1 MNDLKYLYLYSP
13 QGEITFIDDAIKGVL
28 YYKLNEPNVEYI
40 VRDGGVN
47 RKHYSIKSNFSI
59 ANVTAEGVG
68 ESTEHYN
75 AKMKIAHDKKYFDTI
90 FKKEVFF
97 DNVIPEEKHGD
108 KTPDLSC
115 YVDGELVMIIE
126 IAKSNPKTQE
136 DIEELKKIGV
146 PLVEINI
153 EDNEQCR
160 HLILPKILA
169 SNTEKYREVLERNE
183 RVANKIRAIE
193 SVERGSIEA
202 NVQADIRRAR
212 RADFERLDN
221 LKREIEGIENSIRE
235 YSRRNDPDYISIENE
250 HTKIERE
257 VKESDRRLAE
267 YGEHIERLKSEIKQD
282 KSKLIGLGVDI
293 ERTTRLKK
301 AIKQIEK
308 RIRRTR
314 GLISWEENRSRQART
329 ICERGF

>member
-1 MNDLKYLYLYSP
+1 
-13 QGEITFIDDAIKGVL
+13 
-28 YYKLNEPNVEYI
+28 
-40 VRDGGVN
+40 
-47 RKHYSIKSNFSI
+47 
-59 ANVTAEGVG
+59 
-68 ESTEHYN
+68 
-75 AKMKIAHDKKYFDTI
+75 
-90 FKKEVFF
+90 
-97 DNVIPEEKHGD
+97 EEKHGD

>member
-1 MNDLKYLYLYSP
+1 
-13 QGEITFIDDAIKGVL
+13 
-28 YYKLNEPNVEYI
+28 
-40 VRDGGVN
+40 
-47 RKHYSIKSNFSI
+47 
-59 ANVTAEGVG
+59 

-75 AKMKIAHDKKYFDTI
+75 AKMKIAQDKKYFDTI

-160 HLILPKILA
+160 HLIIPKILA
-169 SNTEKYREVLERNE
+169 TKNEKYIEVLERNE
-183 RVANKIRAIE
+183 RDANKIRAIE

-212 RADFERLDN
+212 RADFERHDN

-235 YSRRNDPDYISIENE
+235 YSR
-250 HTKIERE
+250 
-257 VKESDRRLAE
+257 
-267 YGEHIERLKSEIKQD
+267 
-282 KSKLIGLGVDI
+282 
-293 ERTTRLKK
+293 
-301 AIKQIEK
+301 
-308 RIRRTR
+308 
-314 GLISWEENRSRQART
+314 
-329 ICERGF
+329 